1 MDSVT
6 GTGVVISLVFIA
18 LLALFGPNIRHAYLS
33 ARNRMREAALRRRS
47 KASGQRLKAQT
58 P

>member
-6 GTGVVISLVFIA
+6 GTGVIISLGFIL
-18 LLALFGPNIRHAYLS
+18 LLAVFAPKIRRAYLN
-33 ARNRMREAALRRRS
+33 ARNHMREAALRRRS
-47 KASGQRLKAQT
+47 RTQDR

>member
-6 GTGVVISLVFIA
+6 GTGVIISLGFIA
-18 LLALFGPNIRHAYLS
+18 LLAVFAPKIRRAYLN

-47 KASGQRLKAQT
+47 KTQDG